1 MITFELIIQVL
12 RRWQKK
18 KFHDLLCLDFMSV
31 TDYNLFINCGG
42 PKMRIDDI
50 EYEGDILDLG
60 TSEFYDP
67 ESGKWAYSSTGDFVD
82 NQNPKFITANTTA
95 LDITKPELYMTARLS
110 PLSLKYYGLCLYK
123 GNYTVNLHFA
133 EIMFTDDET
142 YSSNGRRLFDVS
154 IQVIDSLIKIFNHAG
169 IFLLFY
175 LY

>member
-1 MITFELIIQVL
+1 
-12 RRWQKK
+12 
-18 KFHDLLCLDFMSV
+18 MSV